1 MNKLTIKK
9 FNQTRTHSVC
19 GAVINI
25 YNFYLMLPTVRKFNH
40 TRQHLACGV
49 VVNIVCFIICY
60 MYQASHR
67 SQLIYRTI
75 FSAEDRDLFHFVY
88 LFIYV
93 YIAES
98 SDLGLGQRT

>member
-1 MNKLTIKK
+1 MNKLTIK
-9 FNQTRTHSVC
+9 
-19 GAVINI
+19 
-25 YNFYLMLPTVRKFNH
+25 KFNH
-40 TRQHLACGV
+40 TRQHLACGF
-49 VVNIVCFIICY
+49 VVNTVCFIIYY
-60 MYQASHR
+60 MYLASHR

-98 SDLGLGQRT
+98 SEF

>member
-9 FNQTRTHSVC
+9 FN
-19 GAVINI
+19 N
-25 YNFYLMLPTVRKFNH
+25 

-49 VVNIVCFIICY
+49 VVNTVCFIIYY

-75 FSAEDRDLFHFVY
+75 FSAEDRDSFHFGY

-93 YIAES
+93 YVAES